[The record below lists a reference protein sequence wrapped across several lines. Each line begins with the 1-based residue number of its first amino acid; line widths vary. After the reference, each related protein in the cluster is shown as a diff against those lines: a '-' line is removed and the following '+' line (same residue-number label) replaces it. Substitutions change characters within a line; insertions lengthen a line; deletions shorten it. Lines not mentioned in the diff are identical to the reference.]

1 MGGGKSERLRP
12 IEASR
17 HPRQTCGEWAKQSC
31 HVLFPEFPESMNLK
45 SQVANGLKW
54 QAINLL
60 GKQFLSLFIFTTLA
74 RLLDPAAFGL
84 VGLVSVYLVFVG
96 MFVDQGIGSALV
108 QRSKLE
114 HEHLDVAF
122 WCNFG
127 SAALVCIATILLAG
141 PIANLMGEPRLAP
154 LLRWSSAVL
163 VINAL
168 STVQASL
175 LTKSMDFRRV
185 TIRALL
191 GNAIGGVVGVI
202 LAFAGYG
209 VWALIGQQITGA
221 IAGSIFLWSVSDYRP
236 NFKFSTRHFREL
248 FEVGSSVFA
257 SSFFWFFSSRLD
269 QLIIGRYAGVPVLG
283 MYVIGAKLPDLAKM
297 VTQQPVMGVSLPAFS
312 KLQQDHERMRQAM
325 YGAMELNALVSFAVF
340 VGIATVASDFVPL
353 LFGSKW
359 TEAGTLCALLSI
371 YALVDAL
378 QVFFYPILLASG
390 GTGKFVFLN
399 ILHAIGVLL
408 ACIVGIQFGIIHLV
422 QGLILNAL
430 ILAVPA
436 IFFLKNRI
444 GLDPLR
450 YCKPCLVPALASVF
464 MAAMVYLVSLVFP
477 GIEPSVPRVTCKVIV
492 GAFSYLGF
500 IFLFNR
506 RGLNHL
512 FETGGLILR
521 RSTQVTTVQTITD
534 FAADGFQTMPNE
546 IQPRANLASEPG
558 GEISDGFASPRLRT
572 AFVPVWHLNPYHA
585 ELQRGLSR
593 GGVDVWSPNSLKD
606 AFRKLASGKEHIDV
620 LHLHALPYF
629 GLEPIALRR
638 YVMFF
643 FRLTR
648 LLKRNIPIVWTIH
661 EIDNHDSKHR
671 EMEARFMGYLSRKV
685 DGIIVHGHEAKR
697 LVAERFQISNTNRIH
712 VIPHGHYIDS
722 YEKDIPRNTARASL
736 GLNPENLV
744 LLFFGH
750 LRPYKGIPEM
760 VAAFKKIDA
769 SNARLV
775 IAGLPITKAMEDEIA
790 RAVAG
795 DARIKFL
802 PGRVHEDKVQ
812 LYMNACD
819 VVVLPYRRILT
830 SGAAVLAMSFG
841 KACVAPRAGC
851 VTDMMDD
858 TGTIFFDPLEEG
870 DLDRALR
877 EAIAA
882 IQKLP
887 AMGIYNLNKARQ
899 WNWEAIGKKTAE
911 VYRNCIAARKK
922 D

>member
-1 MGGGKSERLRP
+1 
-12 IEASR
+12 
-17 HPRQTCGEWAKQSC
+17 
-31 HVLFPEFPESMNLK
+31 MNLK

-108 QRSKLE
+108 QRSELE

-127 SAALVCIATILLAG
+127 SAVLVCIATILLAG
-141 PIANLMGEPRLAP
+141 PVATVMGEPRLTP

-191 GNAIGGVVGVI
+191 GNAIGGVVGVL

-236 NFKFSTRHFREL
+236 NFKFSFRHFREL

-269 QLIIGRYAGVPVLG
+269 QIIIGRYAGVPVLG
-283 MYVIGAKLPDLAKM
+283 LYVIGAKLPDLAKM

-312 KLQQDHERMRQAM
+312 KLQQDHGKMRQAM

-340 VGIATVASDFVPL
+340 VGIATVASDFIPL
-353 LFGSKW
+353 LFGTKW
-359 TEAGTLCALLSI
+359 APAGALCALLSL

-378 QVFFYPILLASG
+378 QVFFYPTLLASG

-436 IFFLKNRI
+436 IFFLRNRI

-450 YCKPCLVPALASVF
+450 YCKPCLVPALASIF
-464 MAAMVYLVSLVFP
+464 MAAMVYLVSVVFP
-477 GIEPSVPRVTCKVIV
+477 SIEPSVPHVVCKVIV
-492 GAFSYLGF
+492 GAISYLGF

-506 RGLNHL
+506 NSLNHL
-512 FETGGLILR
+512 FETAGLILR
-521 RSTQVTTVQTITD
+521 RSTQVATVQTITD
-534 FAADGFQTMPNE
+534 FAADGFQPAPNE
-546 IQPRANLASEPG
+546 VQPRSSVVTKTVTQQNPRQERDS
-558 GEISDGFASPRLRT
+558 SDGLAVHPRLRT
-572 AFVPVWHLNPYHA
+572 AFVPVWHLNPYHG
-585 ELQRGLSR
+585 ELQRGLAR

-606 AFRKLASGKEHIDV
+606 AFRKLSSGQESIDI

-643 FRLTR
+643 FRLVR
-648 LLKRNIPIVWTIH
+648 LLKRNTPIVWTIH
-661 EIDNHDSKHR
+661 EIDNHDSNHR
-671 EMEARFMGYLSRKV
+671 ETESRFMRYLSRKV

-697 LVAERFQISNTNRIH
+697 LVSERFGITASRIH

-722 YEKDIPRNTARASL
+722 YEKGMPRDAARSSL
-736 GLNPENLV
+736 GLESQNLV

-760 VAAFKKIDA
+760 VEAFKKIDA
-769 SNARLV
+769 PNARLV
-775 IAGLPITKAMEDEIA
+775 IAGLPITQAMEDEIA
-790 RAVAG
+790 RSVAG
-795 DARIKFL
+795 DSRIKFL

-812 LYMNACD
+812 VYMNACD
-819 VVVLPYRRILT
+819 LVVLPYRRILT
-830 SGAAVLAMSFG
+830 SGAAILAMSFG
-841 KACVAPRAGC
+841 KACIAPRAGC

-858 TGTIFFDPLEEG
+858 AGTIFFDPLKEG

-877 EAIAA
+877 DAIHAES
-882 IQKLP
+882 KLNT
-887 AMGIYNLNKARQ
+887 MGAHNLNKARQ
-899 WNWEAIGKKTAE
+899 WDWETIGRQTAA
-911 VYRNCIAARKK
+911 VYRQCISARKNQI
-922 D
+922 